1 MKEIDKY
8 MTVAEA
14 AERWKIPENTVRA
27 RLKNREQTYV
37 NVVNEMLRNGLIK
50 YYVKPGGV
58 RRDWIISEDAMFLW
72 FGEKEPIKKA
82 SKTITIHINNKGEMK
97 NDL

>member
-14 AERWKIPENTVRA
+14 AERWKISENTVRA
-27 RLKNREQTYV
+27 RLKNRERVYV
-37 NVVNEMLRNGLIK
+37 NAVNEMLRDGLIK

-72 FGEKEPIKKA
+72 FGEKEPLEMITDI
-82 SKTITIHINNKGEMK
+82 SKVREKSLRN
-97 NDL
+97 

>member
-14 AERWKIPENTVRA
+14 AARWKISENTVRA
-27 RLKNREQTYV
+27 RLKNREKVYV
-37 NVVNEMLRNGLIK
+37 NAVNEMLRDGLIK

-72 FGEKEPIKKA
+72 FGEKNPIKTPPDIFKV
-82 SKTITIHINNKGEMK
+82 MDK
-97 NDL
+97 N

>member
-14 AERWKIPENTVRA
+14 AARWKISENTVRA
-27 RLKNREQTYV
+27 RLKNREKVYV
-37 NVVNEMLRNGLIK
+37 NAVNEMLRDGLIK
-50 YYVKPGGV
+50 YYIKPGGS

-72 FGEKEPIKKA
+72 FGEKNPIKPPSDVLKVTD
-82 SKTITIHINNKGEMK
+82 KINI
-97 NDL
+97 

>member
-14 AERWKIPENTVRA
+14 SERWGIPENTVRA
-27 RLKNREQTYV
+27 RLKNREKVYV
-37 NVVNEMLRNGLIK
+37 NAVNEMLRDGLIK
-50 YYVKPGGV
+50 YYVKPGGI

-72 FGEKEPIKKA
+72 FGEKNPIKTPSDILKV
-82 SKTITIHINNKGEMK
+82 MDK
-97 NDL
+97 N